1 MIQIRSI
8 LNVADNS
15 GARKVQC
22 FKVRGGHHRDI
33 ASLGDVIMCSVKD
46 AIPTSNV
53 KKGDVVRAVVVR
65 IAREKRRK
73 DGSYIR
79 FDDNAV
85 CLINENGEPRGT
97 RVFGPIARELREK
110 NFLKIISLAPE
121 VIYARLERPRS
132 LEAQR
137 LCRHV
142 FGQVGRKRAGRAL

>member
-1 MIQIRSI
+1 MIQLRSI

-22 FKVRGGHHRDI
+22 FKVRGGHHRDF
-33 ASLGDVIMCSVKD
+33 ASLGDVVMCSVRD

-65 IAREKRRK
+65 VAREKRRK

-85 CLINENGEPRGT
+85 CLINENGEPKGT
-97 RVFGPIARELREK
+97 RVFGPVARELRDK

-121 VIYARLERPRS
+121 VI
-132 LEAQR
+132 
-137 LCRHV
+137 
-142 FGQVGRKRAGRAL
+142 

>member
-22 FKVRGGHHRDI
+22 FKVRGGHHRDF
-33 ASLGDVIMCSVKD
+33 ATLGDVVMCSVRD
-46 AIPTSNV
+46 AIATGNV
-53 KKGDVVRAVVVR
+53 KKGEVVRAVVVR
-65 IAREKRRK
+65 VSREKRRK

-85 CLINENGEPRGT
+85 CLINENGEPKGT
-97 RVFGPIARELREK
+97 RVFGPVARELRER

-121 VIYARLERPRS
+121 VI
-132 LEAQR
+132 
-137 LCRHV
+137 
-142 FGQVGRKRAGRAL
+142 

>member
-1 MIQIRSI
+1 MIQLRSI

-22 FKVRGGHHRDI
+22 FKVRGGHHRDF
-33 ASLGDVIMCSVKD
+33 ASLGDVVMCSVRD

-85 CLINENGEPRGT
+85 CLINENGEPKGT
-97 RVFGPIARELREK
+97 RVFGPVARELREK

-121 VIYARLERPRS
+121 VI
-132 LEAQR
+132 
-137 LCRHV
+137 
-142 FGQVGRKRAGRAL
+142 